1 MKTIHVKYP
10 PQNKPQSYSKAQAAM
25 EKRIDELIT
34 ADDRAEYEKLRN
46 KLEESQDPA
55 ERAEILRKM
64 DRLFSP

>member
-10 PQNKPQSYSKAQAAM
+10 PQNKPQSYSQAQAAM
-25 EKRIDELIT
+25 EKRIDELVT

-55 ERAEILRKM
+55 ERVEILKEL
-64 DRLFSP
+64 DHLFSS